1 MDSADEENAYAEVGY
16 ENLLEN
22 HLNIGGF
29 VGFNFGTFHKNMLK
43 FWYHQCQGIFVGE
56 QSKFYIEDNF
66 QKILF
71 HL

>member
-43 FWYHQCQGIFVGE
+43 FNVREYSLVNSRSFTLKIIF
-56 QSKFYIEDNF
+56 KRFYFTFNC
-66 QKILF
+66 
-71 HL
+71 